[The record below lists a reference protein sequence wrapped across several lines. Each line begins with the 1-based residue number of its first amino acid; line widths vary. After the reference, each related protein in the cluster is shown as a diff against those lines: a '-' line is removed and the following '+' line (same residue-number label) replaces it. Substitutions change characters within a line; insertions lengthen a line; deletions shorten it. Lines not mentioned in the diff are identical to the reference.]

1 MKIDA
6 QFLVGVCW
14 GGVMRNKGSLQA
26 EGMAQSVKCLPVWIP
41 GTHMKSRALG
51 QVPVILECGASRVQ
65 VDLRA
70 SHPARLA
77 KHMTC
82 NFSKSTHLKIK

>member
-1 MKIDA
+1 MLSFWWKCV
-6 QFLVGVCW
+6 L

-26 EGMAQSVKCLPVWIP
+26 ERMAQSVKYLPVWIP

-51 QVPVILECGASRVQ
+51 QVPIRVWGKQ
-65 VDLRA
+65 SEVDLRA
-70 SHPARLA
+70 SHPASLA

-82 NFSKSTHLKIK
+82 NFSKSAHLKKK